1 VSSIREV
8 AQEAGVSVA
17 TASRVLSGSGYPV
30 KAQTRDRV
38 LAAAERL
45 GYRRNA
51 LAQSFRTGS
60 TSSVGVCATVLSNLT
75 AMSAV
80 EGISE
85 CLGGMGR
92 QAQVAMSR
100 WDPARERAA
109 LELFLE
115 ERVAG
120 VLSFPTL
127 LEKDAYL
134 HLQEDG
140 VPVVLFNRAVPGVPA
155 PVVRHD
161 FASGYRLAVESLAA
175 VGHRRIAALLASHD
189 GDAQARV
196 LKGHGIA
203 WSSALERVGLDP
215 HRDWQ
220 LPAGD
225 SLDVPRVRAELER
238 LLAQRERPTALFCGV
253 VPATVAAL
261 IALDELGLRV
271 PEDIAVV
278 GTADQQWRP
287 LIPRRV
293 PVVVL
298 DSYKLGAG
306 AAKLLDELISRGQ
319 VTDDTEVI
327 VGVDLDEPDRA
338 D

>member
-1 VSSIREV
+1 
-8 AQEAGVSVA
+8 
-17 TASRVLSGSGYPV
+17 
-30 KAQTRDRV
+30 
-38 LAAAERL
+38 
-45 GYRRNA
+45 
-51 LAQSFRTGS
+51 
-60 TSSVGVCATVLSNLT
+60 
-75 AMSAV
+75 
-80 EGISE
+80 
-85 CLGGMGR
+85 
-92 QAQVAMSR
+92 
-100 WDPARERAA
+100 
-109 LELFLE
+109 
-115 ERVAG
+115 
-120 VLSFPTL
+120 
-127 LEKDAYL
+127 
-134 HLQEDG
+134 
-140 VPVVLFNRAVPGVPA
+140 
-155 PVVRHD
+155 
-161 FASGYRLAVESLAA
+161 
-175 VGHRRIAALLASHD
+175 
-189 GDAQARV
+189 V

-215 HRDWQ
+215 HPDWQ

-225 SLDVPRVRAELER
+225 SLDVPRVRVELER
-238 LLAQRERPTALFCGV
+238 LLAQRTRPTALFCGV

-261 IALDELGLRV
+261 TALDELGLRV

-327 VGVDLDEPDRA
+327 VGVDLDEPASA